1 MGNYVIYRDFTA
13 HAAVVQ
19 ALGALYRRLEAG
31 QLAEEEVMPLIVFTA
46 FSIEAY
52 VNSLGFEDPNWNE
65 WAGWRAKIEK
75 LHSMAGQT
83 CAWGVAPLDFAVEVF
98 SIRNHLAHGKPERI
112 EMAFTAPAE
121 EAADYLSHADLS
133 PEWFA
138 PCLSLAWARTAKDRF
153 LPLTSYL
160 GALFGHIPAHI
171 VHASATQFDMA
182 RSDPD
187 APRESVFEMNLP
199 RSILY

>member
-1 MGNYVIYRDFTA
+1 MGNYVIYRDFMA

-19 ALGALYRRLEAG
+19 ALGALFRRLDAG
-31 QLAEEEVMPLIVFTA
+31 QLMEEEVMPLIVFTA

-52 VNSLGFEDPNWNE
+52 VNSLGSEGADWNE
-65 WAGWRAKIEK
+65 RAGWRAKIEK

-83 CAWGVAPLDFAVEVF
+83 CAWDKEPLDFAVEVF
-98 SIRNHLAHGKPERI
+98 TIRNQLAHGKPERV
-112 EMAFTAPAE
+112 ELAFTAPPE

-138 PCLSLAWARTAKDRF
+138 PCLSLEWARAAKERF
-153 LPLTSYL
+153 LPLTSHL
-160 GALFGHIPAHI
+160 GALFGQIPAHI
-171 VHASATQFDMA
+171 AHSSMTQFDRS

-187 APRESVFEMNLP
+187 APTTFIFEMNIP

>member
-19 ALGALYRRLEAG
+19 GLGALFRRLDAG
-31 QLAEEEVMPLIVFTA
+31 RLMEEEVMPLIVFTA

-52 VNSLGFEDPNWNE
+52 VNNLGCADPDWNE
-65 WAGWRAKIEK
+65 RAGWRTKIEK
-75 LHSMAGQT
+75 LHSMVGKT
-83 CAWGVAPLDFAVEVF
+83 CVWDKEPLDFASEVF

-112 EMAFTAPAE
+112 EMTFTAPAE
-121 EAADYLSHADLS
+121 TAADYLSHANLS

-138 PCLSLAWARTAKDRF
+138 SCLSLEWARAAKGRF

-160 GALFGHIPAHI
+160 GALFGQTPAHI
-171 VHASATQFDMA
+171 THASMTQFDRS

-187 APRESVFEMNLP
+187 APTELILEMNLA

>member
-19 ALGALYRRLEAG
+19 GLGALYRRLDAG
-31 QLAEEEVMPLIVFTA
+31 QLMQEEVMPLIVFTA

-52 VNSLGFEDPNWNE
+52 VNNLGCAAPDWNE
-65 WAGWRAKIEK
+65 RAGWRAKIEK
-75 LHSMAGQT
+75 LHSMAGQA
-83 CAWGVAPLDFAVEVF
+83 CNWNAPPLDFASEVF
-98 SIRNHLAHGKPERI
+98 SIRNRLAHGKPERV
-112 EMAFTAPAE
+112 ELAFSAPADQ
-121 EAADYLSHADLS
+121 AADYLSHADLS
-133 PEWFA
+133 PRWFA
-138 PCLSLAWARTAKDRF
+138 PCLDLEWARTAKARF

-160 GALFGHIPAHI
+160 GALFGQIPAHI
-171 VHASATQFDMA
+171 AHASATQFDMT

-187 APRESVFEMNLP
+187 APTTSIFEMNLP